1 MRRTSIGDEMKRA
14 LPVFG
19 ATIALLVFV
28 ATAAAASPQFKHGGD
43 PTLTDNGST
52 LTLNAAMT
60 GLGNGDLNVDIA
72 WTGET
77 RGNTCTSPGGNN
89 APGQNPA
96 TPASGNTPATISPD
110 KNGNVKITLTTTA
123 PTITALQAGCPNKN
137 WSASYTDVVFFT
149 ATVSIAQASTSFSFS
164 CAANFP
170 STGTTNGT
178 TYTCS

>member
-1 MRRTSIGDEMKRA
+1 
-14 LPVFG
+14 
-19 ATIALLVFV
+19 
-28 ATAAAASPQFKHGGD
+28 
-43 PTLTDNGST
+43 
-52 LTLNAAMT
+52 
-60 GLGNGDLNVDIA
+60 
-72 WTGET
+72 
-77 RGNTCTSPGGNN
+77 
-89 APGQNPA
+89 
-96 TPASGNTPATISPD
+96 
-110 KNGNVKITLTTTA
+110 VKITLTTTA